1 MTIVKYKVIEDSI
14 RARQDVERIVADYLE
29 QDAERAGLHFAE
41 ALQKAYRP
49 IARFPGTGSS
59 RYEHVLQLPGL
70 KFWRVPGYPH
80 LVFYVEHPEQISV
93 LRVLHGQRDIPAF
106 LTE

>member
-1 MTIVKYKVIEDSI
+1 MTVVKYKVIEDSI
-14 RARQDVERIVADYLE
+14 RARQDVERIVADYLD
-29 QDAERAGLHFAE
+29 QDAERAGLHFA
-41 ALQKAYRP
+41 
-49 IARFPGTGSS
+49 GTGSS

-93 LRVLHGQRDIPAF
+93 LRVLHGQRDIPAS

>member
-29 QDAERAGLHFAE
+29 QDA
-41 ALQKAYRP
+41 YRHL
-49 IARFPGTGSS
+49 ARFPGTGSS